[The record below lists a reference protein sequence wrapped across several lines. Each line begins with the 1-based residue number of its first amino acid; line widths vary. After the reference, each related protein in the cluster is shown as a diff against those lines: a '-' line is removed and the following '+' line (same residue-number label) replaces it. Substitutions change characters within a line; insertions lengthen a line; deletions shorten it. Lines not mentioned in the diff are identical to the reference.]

1 MSPKPLRT
9 NFPNRGNSVDYAKL
23 AKTGW
28 QESGILVVYRNDERL
43 SWDQKFMID
52 QLGNSIHGDR
62 K

>member
-28 QESGILVVYRNDERL
+28 QESGILVVDRNDERL
-43 SWDQKFMID
+43 SWDLKKMADMIGEA
-52 QLGNSIHGDR
+52 LYGER

>member
-1 MSPKPLRT
+1 MSPRPLKT

-28 QESGILVVYRNDERL
+28 QESGILVVDRNDERL
-43 SWDQKFMID
+43 SWDLRHMVDLIAGA
-52 QLGNSIHGDR
+52 LHGER